1 MAADAT
7 RRDEPQANLN
17 TFQPPSGPPPLLSQA
32 SLHTLVRQGWLP
44 LSLPPHLDSSTS
56 HLFDESNAYFSQ
68 PSSSRADLYPPKS
81 GTEWGYY
88 DIAGEKAFLTLRCG
102 VHPKTPLEATASQF
116 WQHVSALLHRI
127 LCDLARANGLPWD
140 IWDDMLDGTLSL
152 PATEGDASGTLLRLF
167 KYEPSGGFAGEHT
180 DMGLLTLCVGTAP
193 GLECLDLEA
202 SVAADDKVWVDVAGP
217 VVLVGQTIRSLS
229 NARINAGIHRV
240 RATEEGRYS
249 AVFALRHGWRKD
261 IDMEKFGGEGRV
273 KPRQLYEKMKI
284 GVLNINAKG
293 AIREKQMREVDRL
306 RKEEEAQRMV
316 GPDDRLG
323 MG

>member
-1 MAADAT
+1 MLADTNDEAA
-7 RRDEPQANLN
+7 PN
-17 TFQPPSGPPPLLSQA
+17 TSLPPAGPPPFLSQA

-44 LSLPPHLDSSTS
+44 LSLPPHLDSATGR
-56 HLFDESNAYFSQ
+56 LFDESNAYFSL
-68 PSSSRADLYPPKS
+68 PSSLRAALYPPRS
-81 GTEWGYY
+81 GTDWGYY

-102 VHPKTPLEATASQF
+102 VHPETSLEATAAQF
-116 WQHVSALLHRI
+116 WQHAAVLLHRI

-152 PATEGDASGTLLRLF
+152 PENANDASGTLLRLF
-167 KYEPSGGFAGEHT
+167 KYEASGGFAGEHT
-180 DMGLLTLCVGTAP
+180 DLGLLTLCVGTAP

-202 SVAADDKVWVDVAGP
+202 SVTADDKVWVDVTGP

-229 NARINAGIHRV
+229 DALINAGIHRV

-284 GVLNINAKG
+284 GVMNINANG
-293 AIREKQMREVDRL
+293 AMREKQMKEVERL
-306 RKEEEAQRMV
+306 RKEEEAQRVV